1 MAACRCGCPAVRV
14 FLQSLGSFGDSWPC
28 RQLPGLGWQWGCTWP
43 PKVSLSIFVCHQ
55 WAIKIVPSFVC
66 TCSNV
71 LAYGLLSPLF
81 MILLLFTHQFHGVK
95 TDCFM
100 PRKKR
105 DVLMPRPHIAPP
117 FLCPSG
123 CAAPK
128 LVAELN
134 TSRLLRWAV
143 GAVLCQ
149 LEEWHLFHIPSGRA
163 ALPKWEQGCHLLLVL
178 VVHNLF
184 CLL

>member
-1 MAACRCGCPAVRV
+1 MGLHMATKGVTQHLSQPFECPE
-14 FLQSLGSFGDSWPC
+14 
-28 RQLPGLGWQWGCTWP
+28 
-43 PKVSLSIFVCHQ
+43 
-55 WAIKIVPSFVC
+55 WAIKIVLSLVC

-81 MILLLFTHQFHGVK
+81 VTLLLLLTHCFHGVQ
-95 TDCFM
+95 TDCSM

-105 DVLMPRPHIAPP
+105 DVLMPRRYITPH

-123 CAAPK
+123 CAATT

-134 TSRLLRWAV
+134 ISRLLRGAV

-149 LEEWHLFHIPSGRA
+149 LEEWHLFPCPIG
-163 ALPKWEQGCHLLLVL
+163 
-178 VVHNLF
+178 
-184 CLL
+184 